1 MVSQRYH
8 TIINFVVILVT
19 SYMSYIAYFFISAL
33 YSFSKSQATAFNLIK
48 NPQFYL
54 AIFLISGIIFLYE
67 LARIYLRLNIIDDPI
82 NLIKKYRAVK

>member
-1 MVSQRYH
+1 M
-8 TIINFVVILVT
+8 VILVT
-19 SYMSYIAYFFISAL
+19 SYMSYIAYFFISSL

-54 AIFLISGIIFLYE
+54 AIFLVSGIIFLYE

-82 NLIKKYRAVK
+82 NLIKKYSSVI